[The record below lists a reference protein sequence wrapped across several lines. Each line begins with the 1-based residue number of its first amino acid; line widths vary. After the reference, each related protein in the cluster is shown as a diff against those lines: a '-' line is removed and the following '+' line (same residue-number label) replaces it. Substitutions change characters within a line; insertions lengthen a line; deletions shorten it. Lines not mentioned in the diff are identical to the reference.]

1 MEIQGLADCNMEI
14 LGPGVLGMQVGIPM
28 FIGIALQL
36 LQHCH
41 VSTLYI
47 SCSLRKE
54 IEFLTQT
61 FDISNLDYLI

>member
-28 FIGIALQL
+28 FIGIALQ
-36 LQHCH
+36 HCH

-47 SCSLRKE
+47 SCSLKKE

>member
-14 LGPGVLGMQVGIPM
+14 LRPGVLGMQVGIPM
-28 FIGIALQL
+28 FIGTALQ
-36 LQHCH
+36 QCH